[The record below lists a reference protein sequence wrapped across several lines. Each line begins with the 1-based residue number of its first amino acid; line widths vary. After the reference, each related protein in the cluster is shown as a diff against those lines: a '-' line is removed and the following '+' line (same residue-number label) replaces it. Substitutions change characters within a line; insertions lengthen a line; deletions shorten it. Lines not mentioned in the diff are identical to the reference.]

1 MSRLVFLGPPGV
13 GKGTQAVGLAQDE
26 GIPHISTGAI
36 LRDALSRGTP
46 TGLEAKKFMD
56 AGELVPDEVVL
67 RLVKDRLTEDDAAQG
82 WLLDGY
88 PRNLDQASA
97 LSDLLSQMD
106 QSLDHVIYF
115 ECAES
120 ELVRRLSGRRTCR
133 TCGDTFHVEF
143 APVAENNSCKAG
155 GTCDIYQRSDDQE
168 DAILNRLK
176 VYQRET
182 GPLVEH
188 YREKGQLIVLD
199 GSAPIEMVGSALRD
213 ALDQTG

>member
-67 RLVKDRLTEDDAAQG
+67 RLVKDRLSEDDAAQG

-133 TCGDTFHVEF
+133 KCGDTFHVEF
-143 APVAENNSCKAG
+143 APVSESNSCKAG

-188 YREKGQLIVLD
+188 
-199 GSAPIEMVGSALRD
+199 
-213 ALDQTG
+213 

>member
-13 GKGTQAVGLAQDE
+13 GKGTQAAGLAQE
-26 GIPHISTGAI
+26 LGIPHISTGAI
-36 LRDALSRGTP
+36 LREALEQGTT

-56 AGELVPDEVVL
+56 AGELVPDSVVL
-67 RLVKDRLTEDDAAQG
+67 QLVRDRLSQDDAGSG

-88 PRNLDQASA
+88 PRNLEQGEA
-97 LSDLLSQMD
+97 LQGLLEEMGQT
-106 QSLDHVIYF
+106 LENVIYF

-133 TCGDTFHVEF
+133 TCGATFHVEF
-143 APVAENNSCKAG
+143 APVPEKGQCETG
-155 GTCDIYQRSDDQE
+155 GECDIHQRSDDAE
-168 DAILNRLK
+168 EAILNRLT

-188 YREKGQLIVLD
+188 YQSSNQLVVLN
-199 GSAPIEMVGSALRD
+199 GAAPIDEVGAALRA
-213 ALDQTG
+213 ALNQAG